1 MMHRRL
7 FIILSLCLILGS
19 TGAFAQDNRFEI
31 YGLIGYT
38 LSEGIDVQPEEGD
51 DLGIDRL
58 SPKSAFS
65 YGLGMDFMV
74 TENFG
79 VGFNFAQEKSKLRA
93 RVEGF
98 QGLDITDMKVNNF
111 HGILSYTFGDEDASF
126 RPFIFGGLGAT
137 SYSPDSFEERH
148 PQGFSRFSTTW
159 GGGVKYFTTDH
170 LGFRGGVRWTPTHIK
185 SDPAGIWCDPWWPW
199 YCWQVSNANYSHQFE
214 MSVGI
219 VTRF

>member
-170 LGFRGGVRWTPTHIK
+170 LGFRGGIRWTPTHIK

>member
-1 MMHRRL
+1 MPDSGIHGR
-7 FIILSLCLILGS
+7 FC
-19 TGAFAQDNRFEI
+19 QDNRFEI

-185 SDPAGIWCDPWWPW
+185 SDPVGIWCDPWWPW

>member
-1 MMHRRL
+1 MHRRL
-7 FIILSLCLILGS
+7 FTVLILCMILGS
-19 TGAFAQDNRFEI
+19 TGVFAQENKFEI
-31 YGLIGYT
+31 YGLLGYT
-38 LSEGIDVQPEEGD
+38 FSEGVDIQPEEED

-58 SPKSAFS
+58 SPNSAFS
-65 YGLGMDFMV
+65 YGLGMDFLI

-98 QGLDITDMKVNNF
+98 QGLDITDMDVNNF

-126 RPFIFGGLGAT
+126 RPFVFGGLGAT

-170 LGFRGGVRWTPTHIK
+170 LGFRGGVRWTPTHIN

-199 YCWQVSNANYSHQFE
+199 YCWQVSTANYSHQFE
-214 MSVGI
+214 MSVGV